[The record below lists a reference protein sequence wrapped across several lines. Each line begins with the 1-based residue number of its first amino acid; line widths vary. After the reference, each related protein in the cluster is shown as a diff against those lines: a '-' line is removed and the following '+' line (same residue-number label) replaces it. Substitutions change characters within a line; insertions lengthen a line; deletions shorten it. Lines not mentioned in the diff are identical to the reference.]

1 VGNFLHVFGGSRV
14 VKVVLTVILHAL
26 VIFVLG
32 GGENDLNLTTEY
44 QVEAITTGGLLK
56 ARDTRSLVPL
66 IQFPTE
72 GIGLRLDRTEF
83 TSSNQPVSAGS
94 MNVGDR

>member
-1 VGNFLHVFGGSRV
+1 

-44 QVEAITTGGLLK
+44 
-56 ARDTRSLVPL
+56 
-66 IQFPTE
+66 
-72 GIGLRLDRTEF
+72 
-83 TSSNQPVSAGS
+83 
-94 MNVGDR
+94 